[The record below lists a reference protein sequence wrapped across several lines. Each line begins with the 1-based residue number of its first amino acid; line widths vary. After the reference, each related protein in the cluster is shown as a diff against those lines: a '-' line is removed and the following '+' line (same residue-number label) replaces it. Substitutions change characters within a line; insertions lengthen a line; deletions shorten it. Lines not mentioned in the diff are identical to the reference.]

1 MMPPPSGVWGMPPE
15 FLKTVAG
22 YNPDVEANR
31 AEARKIMEGLGYS
44 EDNRL
49 PVKVSTRNIAVYR
62 DPAVILIDHLK
73 HIYIDGELDTV
84 ETSNWHAKVARK
96 DYMVGLNLTGI
107 GVDDPD
113 ANLYEN
119 YSCGSQRNYTG
130 YCKEEM
136 EALFE
141 KQSMMTDQ
149 EERKK
154 LVWEIDKKLQED
166 AARPMIYHTKAAQ
179 CWQPYVKGFVT
190 HVNSLYNNW
199 RLEDVWL
206 DK

>member
-1 MMPPPSGVWGMPPE
+1 M
-15 FLKTVAG
+15 
-22 YNPDVEANR
+22 
-31 AEARKIMEGLGYS
+31 
-44 EDNRL
+44 
-49 PVKVSTRNIAVYR
+49 
-62 DPAVILIDHLK
+62 
-73 HIYIDGELDTV
+73 
-84 ETSNWHAKVARK
+84 
-96 DYMVGLNLTGI
+96 
-107 GVDDPD
+107 DDPD
-113 ANLYEN
+113 SNFYEN